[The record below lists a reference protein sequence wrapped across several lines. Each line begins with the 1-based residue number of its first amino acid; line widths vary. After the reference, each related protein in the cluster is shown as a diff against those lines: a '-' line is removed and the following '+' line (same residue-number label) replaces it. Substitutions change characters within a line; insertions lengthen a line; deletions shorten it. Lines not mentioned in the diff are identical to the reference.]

1 MEMTWLRHLAYAFM
15 PAVTLLWGEA
25 LRARFLYRGARRAVR
40 LLVAAL
46 LAWQSVRLLKY
57 MLEPVPDA
65 GDGLINAFW
74 YLYYIFRAALPV
86 ALLWIAHV
94 ADRDAVAR
102 RMPPHLLA
110 LLLLNLVLAAA
121 ILTNDWHEQV
131 FSFPQEREGGEWE
144 EKLEWGAY
152 AYWTIWFL
160 EVFAALAILWIKAG
174 LQKIWRPQM
183 VLPVALCGLF
193 LAYSIFY
200 NFLPLVRIDVTFTTT
215 GFFLLLLEL
224 CLQTGLMPSND
235 EHESFFREASPGLM
249 LLDEKGRAR
258 LVSKAVPGGEAER
271 KDYRISK
278 MKVPGGGTLVWYEDM
293 HLLRERQR
301 ILAQANRALA
311 RRRRYLKREAPKR
324 RERAAQMMQDRL
336 REEVESLLKGLRPY
350 FREFR
355 EEILKTEGEAQ
366 KHAVYKLNLLATYTK
381 KRCVLFLKSEES
393 GRIALDDFEMASSEI
408 CSALRAFRLHAAI
421 DWKMPDEMP
430 AQTALL
436 AFDALTT
443 FLAEAAR
450 SRAVEDIYVT
460 MAEARVTFLV
470 EQQGAWLAR
479 WQALWHEGHAASQ
492 IAVKDLGYAV
502 SVDCSLTE
510 EVKR

>member
-1 MEMTWLRHLAYAFM
+1 METTWLRYLAYAFM

-86 ALLWIAHV
+86 VLLWIAHV

-152 AYWTIWFL
+152 AYWVIWFL
-160 EVFAALAILWIKAG
+160 EVFAALAILWVKAG

-271 KDYRISK
+271 
-278 MKVPGGGTLVWYEDM
+278 
-293 HLLRERQR
+293 QR

-311 RRRRYLKREAPKR
+311 RRRRYLEREAPKR

-393 GRIALDDFEMASSEI
+393 GRIALEDLEMALSEI
-408 CSALRAFRLHAAI
+408 CSALRAFRLHVAI
-421 DWKMPDEMP
+421 DWKLP

-450 SRAVEDIYVT
+450 SWAAEDIYVT

-479 WQALWHEGHAASQ
+479 
-492 IAVKDLGYAV
+492 
-502 SVDCSLTE
+502 
-510 EVKR
+510 

>member
-160 EVFAALAILWIKAG
+160 EVFAALAILWVKAG

-271 KDYRISK
+271 K
-278 MKVPGGGTLVWYEDM
+278 
-293 HLLRERQR
+293 R

-311 RRRRYLKREAPKR
+311 RRRRYLEREAPKR

-393 GRIALDDFEMASSEI
+393 GRIALEDLEMASSEI

-450 SRAVEDIYVT
+450 SRAAEDIYVT

>member
-1 MEMTWLRHLAYAFM
+1 MK
-15 PAVTLLWGEA
+15 
-25 LRARFLYRGARRAVR
+25 RG
-40 LLVAAL
+40 
-46 LAWQSVRLLKY
+46 
-57 MLEPVPDA
+57 
-65 GDGLINAFW
+65 G
-74 YLYYIFRAALPV
+74 
-86 ALLWIAHV
+86 
-94 ADRDAVAR
+94 
-102 RMPPHLLA
+102 
-110 LLLLNLVLAAA
+110 
-121 ILTNDWHEQV
+121 
-131 FSFPQEREGGEWE
+131 
-144 EKLEWGAY
+144 
-152 AYWTIWFL
+152 
-160 EVFAALAILWIKAG
+160 
-174 LQKIWRPQM
+174 
-183 VLPVALCGLF
+183 
-193 LAYSIFY
+193 
-200 NFLPLVRIDVTFTTT
+200 
-215 GFFLLLLEL
+215 
-224 CLQTGLMPSND
+224 
-235 EHESFFREASPGLM
+235 
-249 LLDEKGRAR
+249 R

-311 RRRRYLKREAPKR
+311 RRRRYLEREAPKR

-381 KRCVLFLKSEES
+381 KLFLKSEES
-393 GRIALDDFEMASSEI
+393 GRIALDDLEMASSEI

-460 MAEARVTFLV
+460 MAEARVTFLF

-479 WQALWHEGHAASQ
+479 WHDGHAAS
-492 IAVKDLGYAV
+492 
-502 SVDCSLTE
+502 SLALTMPVPGRASE
-510 EVKR
+510 PAP

>member
-1 MEMTWLRHLAYAFM
+1 MK
-15 PAVTLLWGEA
+15 
-25 LRARFLYRGARRAVR
+25 RG
-40 LLVAAL
+40 
-46 LAWQSVRLLKY
+46 
-57 MLEPVPDA
+57 
-65 GDGLINAFW
+65 G
-74 YLYYIFRAALPV
+74 
-86 ALLWIAHV
+86 
-94 ADRDAVAR
+94 
-102 RMPPHLLA
+102 
-110 LLLLNLVLAAA
+110 
-121 ILTNDWHEQV
+121 
-131 FSFPQEREGGEWE
+131 
-144 EKLEWGAY
+144 
-152 AYWTIWFL
+152 
-160 EVFAALAILWIKAG
+160 
-174 LQKIWRPQM
+174 
-183 VLPVALCGLF
+183 
-193 LAYSIFY
+193 
-200 NFLPLVRIDVTFTTT
+200 
-215 GFFLLLLEL
+215 
-224 CLQTGLMPSND
+224 
-235 EHESFFREASPGLM
+235 
-249 LLDEKGRAR
+249 R

-311 RRRRYLKREAPKR
+311 RRRRYLEREAPKR

-393 GRIALDDFEMASSEI
+393 GRIALDDLEMASSEI
-408 CSALRAFRLHAAI
+408 CSALRAFRLHVAI

-450 SRAVEDIYVT
+450 SRAAEDIYVT

-470 EQQGAWLAR
+470 EQQGAWLVR

-510 EVKR
+510 EVK

>member
-1 MEMTWLRHLAYAFM
+1 
-15 PAVTLLWGEA
+15 
-25 LRARFLYRGARRAVR
+25 
-40 LLVAAL
+40 
-46 LAWQSVRLLKY
+46 
-57 MLEPVPDA
+57 
-65 GDGLINAFW
+65 
-74 YLYYIFRAALPV
+74 
-86 ALLWIAHV
+86 
-94 ADRDAVAR
+94 
-102 RMPPHLLA
+102 
-110 LLLLNLVLAAA
+110 
-121 ILTNDWHEQV
+121 
-131 FSFPQEREGGEWE
+131 
-144 EKLEWGAY
+144 
-152 AYWTIWFL
+152 
-160 EVFAALAILWIKAG
+160 
-174 LQKIWRPQM
+174 M
-183 VLPVALCGLF
+183 VLPVALCCLF

-235 EHESFFREASPGLM
+235 EHESFFREASPGLV

-258 LVSKAVPGGEAER
+258 LVLKAVPGGEAER

-311 RRRRYLKREAPKR
+311 RRRRYLEREAPKR

-393 GRIALDDFEMASSEI
+393 GRIALEDLEMASSEI

-450 SRAVEDIYVT
+450 SRAAEDIYVT

-470 EQQGAWLAR
+470 EQQGAWLVR

-510 EVKR
+510 EVK

>member
-1 MEMTWLRHLAYAFM
+1 MVRYLFKSFYYHSIMYYSERKSLRSWDHQE
-15 PAVTLLWGEA
+15 GECVHGNDVA
-25 LRARFLYRGARRAVR
+25 APSCLCLHAGCN
-40 LLVAAL
+40 AAL

-160 EVFAALAILWIKAG
+160 EVFAALAILWVKAG

-293 HLLRERQR
+293 HLLRER
-301 ILAQANRALA
+301 
-311 RRRRYLKREAPKR
+311 
-324 RERAAQMMQDRL
+324 AAQMMQDRL

-366 KHAVYKLNLLATYTK
+366 KHAVHKLNLLATYTK

>member
-1 MEMTWLRHLAYAFM
+1 MEMTWLCHLAYAFM

-74 YLYYIFRAALPV
+74 YLYYVFRAALPV

-152 AYWTIWFL
+152 AYWVIWFL
-160 EVFAALAILWIKAG
+160 EVFAALAILWVKAG

-249 LLDEKGRAR
+249 LLDEKGRAPRLEGGARRGSGAEGLPHFQDEGAGRRHAR
-258 LVSKAVPGGEAER
+258 LVRGHASAARAAAHPRTGKPGAGAQAPLSGARGTKAAR
-271 KDYRISK
+271 A
-278 MKVPGGGTLVWYEDM
+278 GGTDD
-293 HLLRERQR
+293 
-301 ILAQANRALA
+301 AGPPA
-311 RRRRYLKREAPKR
+311 R
-324 RERAAQMMQDRL
+324 
-336 REEVESLLKGLRPY
+336 G
-350 FREFR
+350 
-355 EEILKTEGEAQ
+355 
-366 KHAVYKLNLLATYTK
+366 
-381 KRCVLFLKSEES
+381 
-393 GRIALDDFEMASSEI
+393 GRIA
-408 CSALRAFRLHAAI
+408 
-421 DWKMPDEMP
+421 
-430 AQTALL
+430 AQGPPSVLPRVSRG
-436 AFDALTT
+436 DPEDGGRG
-443 FLAEAAR
+443 AEACG
-450 SRAVEDIYVT
+450 
-460 MAEARVTFLV
+460 L
-470 EQQGAWLAR
+470 
-479 WQALWHEGHAASQ
+479 
-492 IAVKDLGYAV
+492 
-502 SVDCSLTE
+502 
-510 EVKR
+510 